1 MNSSSQKWSTIDIP
15 YLSQDWTLKLIFEF
29 ITFCYKHTYSFL
41 FRWSG
46 NGPRF
51 SEHGPRQV
59 ITWFSWKEI
68 LLSSEKVDVFE
79 NQESEWISKQLCIN
93 YTVRDLVQTFAPF
106 AREAP
111 FWNLLVLYGLCPN
124 SFRPPSVKQ
133 ANVGKKSAQ
142 TILASPPLCFRIGG
156 AEDNFI
162 FYIEDCLFF
171 APLKKLRRD

>member
-29 ITFCYKHTYSFL
+29 ITFCYKHAYSFL

-79 NQESEWISKQLCIN
+79 NQESDEYPNNCVLTTQSGILCKRLPLLLGKPLFETCWF
-93 YTVRDLVQTFAPF
+93 YMGFVQIA
-106 AREAP
+106 
-111 FWNLLVLYGLCPN
+111 LD
-124 SFRPPSVKQ
+124 PPLSNRQ
-133 ANVGKKSAQ
+133 TWGKKVPKPSWQ
-142 TILASPPLCFRIGG
+142 
-156 AEDNFI
+156 
-162 FYIEDCLFF
+162 
-171 APLKKLRRD
+171 APHCALE